1 MSATPLLQP
10 LSLPLRGSRLVEAS
24 AGTGKTFTIATLVLR
39 LVLGHGGP
47 HAFGRPLM
55 PPEILVVT
63 FTDAAAKELRD
74 RIRRRLAEAAAAFER
89 KPGEVPER
97 PPGEDVLHDLRAS
110 FPSGQWPVQA
120 HRLRLAAEGMDEA
133 AVSTIHSWCQRM
145 LREHAFDSDSLF
157 LQTLQ
162 TDESALQDEVV
173 RDWWRHFLYPLDD
186 TRAAE
191 VAGWWATPEDLRKAL
206 KKLLPWAENLAED
219 GMPLEPARAL
229 REAADEAARQLQ
241 ALKAPWRTWADELQ
255 RLIEQAADQRRL
267 ATGRFR
273 ADASRWLRDLRAWA
287 EDDTLSPFTDKSRA
301 WERLSPEEL
310 WAQWVDGEP
319 PSHPGPRALA

>member
-1 MSATPLLQP
+1 MNSADTGDRTGSAHNPHSAPPLLQP
-10 LSLPLRGSRLVEAS
+10 LSFALRGSHLVEAS

-47 HAFGRPLM
+47 HAFSRPLL

-89 KPGEVPER
+89 MPSEVPER

-110 FPSGQWPVQA
+110 FPNAQWPGQA
-120 HRLRLAAEGMDEA
+120 RTLRLAAEAMDEA

-162 TDESALQDEVV
+162 TDERALQDEVV

-186 TRAAE
+186 AQAAE

-206 KKLLPWAENLAED
+206 TKLSSRNA
-219 GMPLEPARAL
+219 
-229 REAADEAARQLQ
+229 
-241 ALKAPWRTWADELQ
+241 
-255 RLIEQAADQRRL
+255 
-267 ATGRFR
+267 GRC
-273 ADASRWLRDLRAWA
+273 
-287 EDDTLSPFTDKSRA
+287 
-301 WERLSPEEL
+301 
-310 WAQWVDGEP
+310 
-319 PSHPGPRALA
+319 